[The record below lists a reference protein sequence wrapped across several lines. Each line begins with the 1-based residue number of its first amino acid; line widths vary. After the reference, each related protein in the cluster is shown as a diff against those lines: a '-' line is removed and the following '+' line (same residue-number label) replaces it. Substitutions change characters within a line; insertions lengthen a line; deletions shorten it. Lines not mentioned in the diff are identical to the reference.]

1 MEMYANEDMY
11 WHQRSNESV
20 YYKGTTILVFF
31 IEWNGKRPKH
41 TMKSLSEN
49 DVIIEGTG
57 NLLSYAY
64 KDLFGPVPGNMF
76 NISLNLWEEHAKISV
91 EDSVDLT

>member
-1 MEMYANEDMY
+1 
-11 WHQRSNESV
+11 
-20 YYKGTTILVFF
+20 
-31 IEWNGKRPKH
+31 
-41 TMKSLSEN
+41 MKSLSEN